1 MATRSRAKH
10 DASQTDPSSRPIMV
24 LLDLL
29 GRRWTLRILW
39 ELREGGP
46 LSFRALQSAC
56 ERVSPSVMNE
66 RLREL
71 RQADLIELREPGGYA
86 LTKLARE
93 LSEFLVPMD
102 RWAKRWARSRQP

>member
-1 MATRSRAKH
+1 MVAGKKATPIRGSRSG
-10 DASQTDPSSRPIMV
+10 RPIMV

-39 ELREGGP
+39 ELRDGP

-56 ERVSPSVMNE
+56 ERVSPTVMND

-71 RQADLIELREPGGYA
+71 REAELVELRKAEGYA
-86 LTKLARE
+86 LTELAEE
-93 LSEFLVPMD
+93 LGNLLVPMEK
-102 RWAKRWARSRQP
+102 WAKRWKGRR

>member
-1 MATRSRAKH
+1 MATRKKVTPIRGSR
-10 DASQTDPSSRPIMV
+10 SGRPIMV

-39 ELREGGP
+39 ELRDGP

-56 ERVSPSVMNE
+56 ERVSPTVMND

-71 RQADLIELREPGGYA
+71 REAELVELRKSEGYA
-86 LTKLARE
+86 LTKPAEE
-93 LSEFLVPMD
+93 LGDLLVPMD
-102 RWAKRWARSRQP
+102 DWAKRWKRRR